1 MVEYI
6 PKLILNQEA
15 RELYYSWIFT
25 DEYGSS
31 GNSASQA
38 VRSYP
43 VTFTCIA
50 DGEPKPLIT
59 WYFKGELIKMDNFK
73 YKLLKD
79 EPSLSKI
86 EINPNSITD
95 FGDYQCRA
103 ANRHGRE
110 ERNIQLRQATS
121 PKFAPKAIIKSINP
135 ENITFDIRPSDAPES
150 DGGMPI
156 EAYKLQWRFTN
167 TEWSNTNE
175 KEILLDLT
183 SSSVDAIDVEI
194 NSLLPDTEYI
204 FRAASVNKLGVGV
217 WSAKEVTVK
226 TRPDLLQKPLKVISK
241 GQCQYSTQCSI
252 EWRFTN
258 TEWSNTNEKEIP
270 LDLTNIDVLT
280 SPTRDVFNAE
290 ITSLLPDTEYIFRAA
305 SVNKP
310 GIGVWSTKEIKVK
323 TAPRRQPN
331 PVKILSKEECQAST
345 RCYIEW
351 IVESNGGSP
360 IREYLIRWRRV
371 SFVE

>member
-1 MVEYI
+1 M
-6 PKLILNQEA
+6 
-15 RELYYSWIFT
+15 FT

-31 GNSASQA
+31 GNSASQT

-59 WYFKGELIKMDNFK
+59 WYFKGELIKVDNIK

-79 EPSLSKI
+79 EPSLSKM
-86 EINPNSITD
+86 EINPTSITD

-110 ERNIQLRQATS
+110 ERNIQLRQATA
-121 PKFAPKAIIKSINP
+121 PKFAPIVIIKSINP
-135 ENITFDIRPSDAPES
+135 ESITFDIRPSDAPES

-156 EAYKLQWRFTN
+156 EAYKLQ
-167 TEWSNTNE
+167 
-175 KEILLDLT
+175 
-183 SSSVDAIDVEI
+183 
-194 NSLLPDTEYI
+194 
-204 FRAASVNKLGVGV
+204 
-217 WSAKEVTVK
+217 
-226 TRPDLLQKPLKVISK
+226 
-241 GQCQYSTQCSI
+241 
-252 EWRFTN
+252 WRFTN

-371 SFVE
+371 SFFE